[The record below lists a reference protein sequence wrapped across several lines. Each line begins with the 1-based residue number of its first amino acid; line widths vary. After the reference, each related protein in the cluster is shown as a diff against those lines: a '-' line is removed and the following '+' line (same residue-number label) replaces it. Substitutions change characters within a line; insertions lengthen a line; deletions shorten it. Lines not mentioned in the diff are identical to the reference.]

1 MTAAR
6 IIEALGSLLWPLL
19 LAVVVLRVV
28 PHLPGLMADL
38 REALRTRAFK
48 VKIGGAELSVE
59 EATEQLR
66 RQVTDLQTQMA
77 AQLAERSP
85 AMAAAAGAAPQAYQ
99 DRPTILWVDDRPEGN
114 ALELAKLRDD
124 GVEVLQAKSTAEA
137 MDVLTLRRGVQAV
150 VTDLGRVERGEYRP
164 HAGLALM
171 RQLREAG
178 FEQPVLVYTSAR
190 GVARDREDA
199 VAAGAATVTAS
210 PTELFAAV
218 STRLGQVQ
226 EALVLQ
232 RLGRG
237 AVGDPVLMELEQVL
251 GALQHDDDRGQA
263 AGHPHG
269 AADPRH
275 HRQRRGDRELE
286 QLQPLVQTLV
296 LAAPAV
302 VPADPV
308 LEPVPG
314 RVLRGRRRH
323 GLDRSRRS
331 WSVLSPR
338 HRLPPRSGPDGS

>member
-190 GVARDREDA
+190 GVARDRDDA

-210 PTELFAAV
+210 PTELFAA
-218 STRLGQVQ
+218 L
-226 EALVLQ
+226 
-232 RLGRG
+232 
-237 AVGDPVLMELEQVL
+237 PELL
-251 GALQHDDDRGQA
+251 R
-263 AGHPHG
+263 
-269 AADPRH
+269 
-275 HRQRRGDRELE
+275 
-286 QLQPLVQTLV
+286 
-296 LAAPAV
+296 
-302 VPADPV
+302 PADAQPTA
-308 LEPVPG
+308 PG
-314 RVLRGRRRH
+314 NHRPRRPARP
-323 GLDRSRRS
+323 G
-331 WSVLSPR
+331 
-338 HRLPPRSGPDGS
+338 

>member
-85 AMAAAAGAAPQAYQ
+85 ATAAAAGAAPQAYQ

-210 PTELFAAV
+210 PTELFAALPELLR
-218 STRLGQVQ
+218 SADAQPTALGNH
-226 EALVLQ
+226 
-232 RLGRG
+232 R
-237 AVGDPVLMELEQVL
+237 
-251 GALQHDDDRGQA
+251 
-263 AGHPHG
+263 
-269 AADPRH
+269 PR
-275 HRQRRGDRELE
+275 R
-286 QLQPLVQTLV
+286 
-296 LAAPAV
+296 PAR
-302 VPADPV
+302 
-308 LEPVPG
+308 PG
-314 RVLRGRRRH
+314 
-323 GLDRSRRS
+323 
-331 WSVLSPR
+331 
-338 HRLPPRSGPDGS
+338 

>member
-85 AMAAAAGAAPQAYQ
+85 ATAAAAGAAPLAYQ
-99 DRPTILWVDDRPEGN
+99 DRPTVLWVDDRPEGN

-210 PTELFAAV
+210 PTELFAA
-218 STRLGQVQ
+218 L
-226 EALVLQ
+226 
-232 RLGRG
+232 
-237 AVGDPVLMELEQVL
+237 PELL
-251 GALQHDDDRGQA
+251 R
-263 AGHPHG
+263 
-269 AADPRH
+269 
-275 HRQRRGDRELE
+275 
-286 QLQPLVQTLV
+286 
-296 LAAPAV
+296 
-302 VPADPV
+302 PADGQPTA
-308 LEPVPG
+308 PG
-314 RVLRGRRRH
+314 NHRPRRPARP
-323 GLDRSRRS
+323 G
-331 WSVLSPR
+331 
-338 HRLPPRSGPDGS
+338 

>member
-48 VKIGGAELSVE
+48 VKVGGAELSVE

-85 AMAAAAGAAPQAYQ
+85 AQAAAAGAAPQAYQ
-99 DRPTILWVDDRPEGN
+99 DRPTVLWVDDRPESN

-124 GVEVLQAKSTAEA
+124 GVEVLQAKSTVEA
-137 MDVLTLRRGVQAV
+137 MDVLTLRRGVQAI
-150 VTDLGRVERGEYRP
+150 VTDLGRVEGGEYRP
-164 HAGLALM
+164 HAGLALI

-199 VAAGAATVTAS
+199 LAAGAATVTAS
-210 PTELFAAV
+210 PTELFAA
-218 STRLGQVQ
+218 L
-226 EALVLQ
+226 
-232 RLGRG
+232 
-237 AVGDPVLMELEQVL
+237 PELL
-251 GALQHDDDRGQA
+251 RS
-263 AGHPHG
+263 
-269 AADPRH
+269 ADAQPTAPGNRRPR
-275 HRQRRGDRELE
+275 R
-286 QLQPLVQTLV
+286 
-296 LAAPAV
+296 PAR
-302 VPADPV
+302 
-308 LEPVPG
+308 PG
-314 RVLRGRRRH
+314 
-323 GLDRSRRS
+323 
-331 WSVLSPR
+331 
-338 HRLPPRSGPDGS
+338 

>member
-48 VKIGGAELSVE
+48 VKVGGAELSVE
-59 EATEQLR
+59 DATEQLR

-85 AMAAAAGAAPQAYQ
+85 AQAAAAGAAPQAYQ
-99 DRPTILWVDDRPEGN
+99 DRPTVLWVDDRPESN

-137 MDVLTLRRGVQAV
+137 MDVLTLRRGVQAI
-150 VTDLGRVERGEYRP
+150 VTDLGRVEGGEYRP

-210 PTELFAAV
+210 PTELFAA
-218 STRLGQVQ
+218 L
-226 EALVLQ
+226 
-232 RLGRG
+232 
-237 AVGDPVLMELEQVL
+237 PELL
-251 GALQHDDDRGQA
+251 R
-263 AGHPHG
+263 
-269 AADPRH
+269 
-275 HRQRRGDRELE
+275 
-286 QLQPLVQTLV
+286 
-296 LAAPAV
+296 
-302 VPADPV
+302 PADAQPTA
-308 LEPVPG
+308 PG
-314 RVLRGRRRH
+314 NHRPRRPARP
-323 GLDRSRRS
+323 G
-331 WSVLSPR
+331 
-338 HRLPPRSGPDGS
+338 